1 MRVDP
6 LFLGPTLPALFFGVP
21 YGVLALGGMGALLS
35 SLFANNFGLML
46 LLVPYFAAARTISQ
60 DQPRIFDF
68 MLLWLDTKLQPWV
81 VMKLLRRKAMLW
93 APVNP
98 RRY

>member
-6 LFLGPTLPALFFGVP
+6 LFLGPTLPALFLGVP
-21 YGVLALGGMGALLS
+21 YGVLAIGGMAALMAS
-35 SLFANNFGLML
+35 VMSGNFGWLML
-46 LLVPYFAAARTISQ
+46 LAPYCAAARALAQ

-68 MLLWLDTKLQPWV
+68 MLLWLETKLQPWI
-81 VMKLLRRKAMLW
+81 VMKLLQRRAMLW
-93 APVNP
+93 ASVRP